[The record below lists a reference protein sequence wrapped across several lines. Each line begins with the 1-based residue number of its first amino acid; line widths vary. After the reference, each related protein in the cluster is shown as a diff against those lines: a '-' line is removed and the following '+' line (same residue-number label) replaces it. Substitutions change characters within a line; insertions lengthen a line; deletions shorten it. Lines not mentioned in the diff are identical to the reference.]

1 MLTRVKSRKDRLS
14 ILDDWNR
21 SHAMLPVPQFV
32 RDLAH
37 QAIAL
42 PGRLIPYAAQKPALH
57 LALNRAFQEPLA
69 AGELEFLEGSR
80 IRIRI
85 TDASVDWLIE
95 ATETGFRPIDRD
107 ANEHVSI
114 SGELFD
120 FVLLATR
127 QADPDTL
134 FFQRRIRIEGD
145 TELGLGVKNTMDS
158 MDWDDLPPPLR
169 LFLQGLGAVIER
181 LPLTPGR

>member
-1 MLTRVKSRKDRLS
+1 
-14 ILDDWNR
+14 
-21 SHAMLPVPQFV
+21 MLPVPEAV
-32 RDLAH
+32 RNIAH
-37 QAIAL
+37 AAVAL
-42 PGRLIPYAAQKPALH
+42 PGKIIPYSAQKPVLH
-57 LALNRAFQEPLA
+57 LALNQAFREPLE
-69 AGELEFLEGSR
+69 AGELDFLEGRR

-85 TDASVDWLIE
+85 TDACVDWLIE
-95 ATETGFRPIDRD
+95 ATAAGFEPVDRD
-107 ANEHVSI
+107 WEEDVSI

-120 FVLLATR
+120 FALLATR
-127 QADPDTL
+127 QVDHDTL

-181 LPLTPGR
+181 LAFLRPDAERTAA

>member
-1 MLTRVKSRKDRLS
+1 
-14 ILDDWNR
+14 
-21 SHAMLPVPQFV
+21 MLPVPQFV

-37 QAIAL
+37 RAMAL
-42 PGRLIPYAAQKPALH
+42 PASLVPYAAQKPALH
-57 LALNRAFQEPLA
+57 LALNRAFREPLQ
-69 AGELEFLEGSR
+69 AGELEFLAGSR
-80 IRIRI
+80 VRIRI
-85 TDASVDWLIE
+85 TDAGVDWLIE
-95 ATETGFRPIDRD
+95 ATEHGFRPVDREQD
-107 ANEHVSI
+107 EHVSI

-169 LFLQGLGAVIER
+169 MFLQGLGKVIER
-181 LPLTPGR
+181 LPVAPAN